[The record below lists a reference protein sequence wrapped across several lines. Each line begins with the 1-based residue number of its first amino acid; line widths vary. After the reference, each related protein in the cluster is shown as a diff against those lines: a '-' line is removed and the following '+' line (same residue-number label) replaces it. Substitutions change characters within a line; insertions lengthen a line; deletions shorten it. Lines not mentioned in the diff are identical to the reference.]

1 MAIINDGVTID
12 SGLEASVMRR
22 KMESKDTL
30 ATKGALYV
38 GTGIPDDDS
47 FTVTKSIAPSGA
59 DDDGNVLVADS
70 KETVGWRI
78 SDTCP
83 KAEAVT
89 TDIGTQKITDIFE
102 SDGKTAKSATIAKG
116 LQSNTAQT
124 TNGTNW
130 YEFNGTNEYFGSTNS
145 PTIIKTSEARPKAF
159 VTVKNT
165 TGVQRELALLD
176 DVGVQKS
183 EWVQNNDNNPFPQTG
198 WYLITEMQVANFT
211 LAPFIAMV
219 TVRDDKIVALSQDI
233 DGYDVTLRMTIG
245 GNLKFADDIKAHKY
259 TISGSTVT
267 AQSQSLSVATLLN
280 EGSFYFAYKFLF
292 GSD

>member
-38 GTGIPDDDS
+38 GTGTKQDS
-47 FTVTKSIAPSGA
+47 FTVTKSIAPNGSS
-59 DDDGNVLVADS
+59 DDGNVLVADS
-70 KETVGWRI
+70 KETVGWKI

-83 KAEAVT
+83 KAEVVT

-130 YEFNGTNEYFGSTNS
+130 YEFNGTNEYFGSISS
-145 PTIIKTSEARPKAF
+145 PTIIKTSEARPKAL

-219 TVRDDKIVALSQDI
+219 TVRNDKIVALAQDI
-233 DGYDVTLRMTIG
+233 DGYDVTLCMTIG
-245 GNLKFADDIKAHKY
+245 GNLKFADGIKAHKY

>member
-1 MAIINDGVTID
+1 M
-12 SGLEASVMRR
+12 
-22 KMESKDTL
+22 
-30 ATKGALYV
+30 
-38 GTGIPDDDS
+38 
-47 FTVTKSIAPSGA
+47 
-59 DDDGNVLVADS
+59 VADS
-70 KETVGWRI
+70 NETVGWTI

-83 KAEAVT
+83 KAKAVT

-145 PTIIKTSEARPKAF
+145 PTIIKTSEARPKAL

-165 TGVQRELALLD
+165 TGVQRELALLE

-198 WYLITEMQVANFT
+198 WYLITEMQVENFK
-211 LAPFIAMV
+211 LAPFVAMV
-219 TVRDDKIVALSQDI
+219 AARDQSIVALAQDL

-245 GNLKFADDIKAHKY
+245 GNLKFADGIRAHKY

-280 EGSFYFAYKFLF
+280 EGSFSFAYKFLF